1 MLLIGNQVNGD
12 EKLLIVRYNPD
23 DFYVDNVKVKIS
35 QENKMSRLFD
45 VIKSYEVRNEKID
58 ILYMFYDTYDNYP
71 TIIQDK
77 DYNKTLA
84 QLVVPSLK

>member
-1 MLLIGNQVNGD
+1 
-12 EKLLIVRYNPD
+12 
-23 DFYVDNVKVKIS
+23 
-35 QENKMSRLFD
+35 MSRLFD